1 MQVKLAASII
11 PRHATHS
18 PWSPP
23 GNLVTSVDSPLAGA
37 LRDRYQI
44 ERELGRGG
52 MATVYLARDLKH
64 DRLVALKV
72 LRPEL
77 TASLGAERFLRE
89 IRLTAGLDHPHIVP
103 MLDSGETAG
112 LLWYTMPFVDGET
125 LRRRLQRE
133 RQMPLEDALHIVGEV
148 ADALAYAHR
157 RGLVHRDVKPE
168 NILLA
173 GGHARLSDFGIAQAV
188 EAGGERLTETGLA
201 VGTASYMS
209 PEQALGQDVV
219 DHRADVYALGC
230 VLYEMLAGEPP
241 YTGPT
246 AQAIVAKAA
255 AAPVPSLR
263 PVRPDVPD
271 AVDQAIRRALAKSP
285 AGRFGTAGEFAAALR
300 SVGRRDGPPRHKWLA
315 GVTAALLL
323 AGLIW
328 GALGRHSH
336 VEPTLGLLPRLAVLP
351 FRTVGDSS
359 APGFADGLTE
369 ELTQRLGSLGGLR
382 VIASGSARR
391 AAELG
396 LSARE
401 AGESLGAPYLLT
413 GTVRQ
418 AGGSAGEVRLRVTP
432 HLVRASD
439 ETEIWSQAFD
449 TTLANAFDLQA
460 AIGARV
466 AQALELTISDAER
479 QRPPAGPPAIPGPTS
494 SCFAPCTSGWLARR
508 LALRSGRR
516 SGSIP
521 RTAEQCSLSRR
532 GHTSSNSRRSSK
544 HRKTPVATTCADFS
558 TARSR

>member
-1 MQVKLAASII
+1 MGDHAEAAEMSLE
-11 PRHATHS
+11 
-18 PWSPP
+18 
-23 GNLVTSVDSPLAGA
+23 G
-37 LRDRYQI
+37 RYQI

-52 MATVYLARDLKH
+52 MAMVYLARDLKH

-89 IRLTAGLDHPHIVP
+89 IQLTAGLDHPHIVP
-103 MLDSGETAG
+103 VLDSGESAG
-112 LLWYTMPFVDGET
+112 LLWYTMPFVEVET

-133 RQMPLEDALHIVGEV
+133 RQLPLEDALHVAGEV

-173 GGHARLSDFGIAQAV
+173 GGHARLSDFGIARLVAV
-188 EAGGERLTETGLA
+188 SGERLTETGLA
-201 VGTASYMS
+201 VGTAAYMS
-209 PEQALGQDVV
+209 PEQALGQDAV
-219 DHRADVYALGC
+219 DHRADVYGLGC
-230 VLYEMLAGEPP
+230 VLYEMLAGEAP

-246 AQAIVAKAA
+246 AQSLAAKHIGAAI
-255 AAPVPSLR
+255 PSIR
-263 PVRPDVPD
+263 TVRPDLSVEVD
-271 AVDQAIRRALAKSP
+271 AAIRRALAKSP
-285 AGRFGTAGEFAAALR
+285 ARRFATAGEFAAALR
-300 SVGRRDGPPRHKWLA
+300 SGGRRDGPPRHKWLA

-328 GALGRHSH
+328 GALGRHSPAK
-336 VEPTLGLLPRLAVLP
+336 PTIGLLPRLAVLP

-359 APGFADGLTE
+359 APGFAHGLTE
-369 ELTQRLGSLGGLR
+369 ELTQRLGNLGGLR

-439 ETEIWSQAFD
+439 ETEIRSQAFD

-466 AQALELTISDAER
+466 GQALELTISDAER
-479 QRPPAGPPAIPGPTS
+479 QRL
-494 SCFAPCTSGWLARR
+494 FGWLDGHPVFDALHRDPVIDSLLAR
-508 LALRSGRR
+508 AGGRKR
-516 SGSIP
+516 P
-521 RTAEQCSLSRR
+521 
-532 GHTSSNSRRSSK
+532 
-544 HRKTPVATTCADFS
+544 
-558 TARSR
+558 